1 MMKVLVVDDK
11 EDARYLLSALL
22 TGHGHQV
29 LIATNGEEA
38 VEKARADPPDLI
50 VSDILMP
57 VMDGFR
63 LCREIRKDEGLRDTL
78 FVFYT
83 ATYTQDSDADF
94 ALKLGADDFIRKPA
108 EPDAFL
114 ARIEAI
120 VEKAAQ
126 GAAAREAA
134 PIQEAE
140 VLRLYSDRLVEKL
153 EKRSLELQKELA
165 LRQQAEESLRRHAK
179 RLEILRDIDVAIL
192 EARSP
197 KSVAEIAAKALHSIL
212 LTARVSVATFD
223 VPANQATVLAVD
235 GAEKDVMKVGDVLP
249 IELLGVVE
257 ELGRGEIRRID
268 DVGAVRE
275 RSRKQEQLLAA
286 GIHSYIV
293 VPLRARRELI
303 GSLNV
308 GFSAAHAATDDAVQA
323 AVEIAN
329 QLAVALRQAQLRE
342 DVERQAA
349 KLAQDVKEISEA
361 RASVEESYRKLART
375 LDQTI
380 QALAAAI
387 EVRDSYTAG
396 HQRRVTELAVALGQR
411 LGLSGDALQGLRVA
425 SMVHDIGKLAV
436 PAELLSKPSTLTAT
450 EFRLIQS
457 HPDVARE
464 ILSSVEFP
472 WPVATIISQHHERAD
487 GSGYPLG
494 IGGDEILFEARILG
508 IADVVEA
515 MVSHRPYRPARGVE
529 AALDEIRDGR
539 GTRYDEDV
547 ADACVALFESDGFRF
562 DTSA

>member
-1 MMKVLVVDDK
+1 MKILVVDDK

-38 VEKARADPPDLI
+38 LEKARADPPDLI

-63 LCREIRKDEGLRDTL
+63 LCREVRKDEALRGKL

-94 ALKLGADDFIRKPA
+94 AMKLGADDFIRKPT

-120 VEKAAQ
+120 VEKVAQ
-126 GAAAREAA
+126 GKAAREPA

-153 EKRSLELQKELA
+153 EKRSLDLQKELA
-165 LRQQAEESLRRHAK
+165 LRQQAEESLRRYAK
-179 RLEILRDIDVAIL
+179 RLEILRDIDIAIL

-197 KSVAEIAAKALHSIL
+197 KSVAEIAVKALHSIL
-212 LTARVSVATFD
+212 LSARVSVATFD
-223 VPANQATVLAVD
+223 LSKDQATVLAVD
-235 GAEKDVMKVGDVLP
+235 GAAEDVMKVGDVLP
-249 IELLGVVE
+249 IELLGVVD
-257 ELGRGEIRRID
+257 ELQQGAVRRID
-268 DVGAVRE
+268 DVEAVAE
-275 RSRKQEQLLAA
+275 KSVKQQRLLAG
-286 GIHSYIV
+286 GIRSYVV
-293 VPLRARRELI
+293 VPLRARGELI

-308 GFSAAHAATDDAVQA
+308 GFSTPNAATDDAVQA
-323 AVEIAN
+323 AAELGN

-342 DVERQAA
+342 DVERQAM
-349 KLAQDVKEISEA
+349 KLEQDVREISEA
-361 RASVEESYRKLART
+361 RAKTEEGYRRLART
-375 LDQTI
+375 LDQTV

-411 LGLSGDALQGLRVA
+411 LGLSEDALQGLRVA
-425 SMVHDIGKLAV
+425 SVVHDIGKLAI
-436 PAELLSKPSTLTAT
+436 PSELLSKPSKLTAT
-450 EFRLIQS
+450 EFQLIQS

-472 WPVATIISQHHERAD
+472 WPVATIVFQHHERVD

-494 IGGDEILFEARILG
+494 IRGTEVLLESRILAV
-508 IADVVEA
+508 ADVVEA

-529 AALDEIRDGR
+529 AALEEIRAGR
-539 GTRYDEDV
+539 GTRYDAGV
-547 ADACVALFESDGFRF
+547 ADACLALFETGGFRF
-562 DTSA
+562 GAAT